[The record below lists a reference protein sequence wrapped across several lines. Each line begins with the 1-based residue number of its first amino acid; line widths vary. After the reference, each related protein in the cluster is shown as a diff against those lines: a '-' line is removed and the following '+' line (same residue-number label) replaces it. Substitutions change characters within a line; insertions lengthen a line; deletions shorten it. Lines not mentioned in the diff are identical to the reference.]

1 MTPSRGLALFALTA
15 ATVAPVITAAP
26 AVAAAPVTASAET
39 TAGAVSGDSVRYA
52 WVRGCAKRNLTVP
65 CGAVTLTLLDGR
77 TVTLADARVHPRRA
91 DGKVDRNDAAP
102 LAVSGDGRY
111 VSYLRGDRLVI
122 RDVARGT
129 VRPLPGGADVLPR
142 RVGQNDVHVTL
153 SSGGSLAVIDYGGK
167 APALVVNLGNGR
179 TTSVAA
185 KTSVLTMSPDG
196 RHLLTR
202 RDTEGNTAD
211 FTVLD
216 ANGGKVHSESVP
228 LALFEDAQVT
238 LADDA
243 TTLAI
248 LDRIIPDRPRL
259 RVYDMAA
266 GAFATKVPFGVA
278 LRFGVPKG
286 ELPQRLSW
294 DTDGTL
300 TLWTGRGD
308 KRDGSFVSFVKRVVD
323 PRTAATRRLDSF
335 TVKKSS
341 WTWHLPGE

>member
-1 MTPSRGLALFALTA
+1 MTPSRGLALFALTT
-15 ATVAPVITAAP
+15 ATAVPVLTAAP
-26 AVAAAPVTASAET
+26 VVTAAPVMASAEA
-39 TAGAVSGDSVRYA
+39 TAGAVSGDSIRYA
-52 WVRGCAKRNLTVP
+52 WVRGCARRNLTVP
-65 CGAVTLTLLDGR
+65 CGAVTLTLRDGR

-122 RDVARGT
+122 RDVDRGT

-142 RVGQNDVHVTL
+142 GVGQDDVDATL
-153 SSGGSLAVIDYGGK
+153 SSGGTLAVIDYGGK
-167 APALVVNLGNGR
+167 APALIVNLGNGR
-179 TTSVAA
+179 TTRVAA

-211 FTVLD
+211 LTVLD
-216 ANGGKVHSESVP
+216 ANGGKVRTQSVP
-228 LALFEDAQVT
+228 LALFEGAHVA

-243 TTLAI
+243 NTLAI
-248 LDRIIPDRPRL
+248 LDTIIPIKPGL

-266 GAFATKVPFGVA
+266 GPFVTKVPFGSA
-278 LRFGVPKG
+278 RTLRLPKG
-286 ELPQRLSW
+286 ERPQRLSW
-294 DTDGTL
+294 DTNGTL

-308 KRDGSFVSFVKRVVD
+308 KRDGSFVSFVKRAVD
-323 PRTAATRRLDSF
+323 PGTATTRRLDSF